1 VIALFLNSR
10 LMLQSQSE
18 IQGQFERN
26 AIVVLD
32 KPYEIADKVVKTDR
46 SRSCCRLSDIPAAWS
61 PDSARLGVA
70 VVPLACLNSD
80 VYYSRTFSTTLAK
93 FLGKH
98 SLSSRRCA
106 NSNWRQATPLLM
118 AVGHAAHFRVA
129 DQLLKAGVD
138 PNQGTSI
145 LHASCAWHFEHLVPA
160 LRYLTESG
168 WDVNSRDSSGQTAL
182 HKAAFLGYAKRQFE
196 PSWSRAPI
204 RMRRTHR
211 G

>member
-1 VIALFLNSR
+1 
-10 LMLQSQSE
+10 MLPPVGYPSSM
-18 IQGQFERN
+18 
-26 AIVVLD
+26 V
-32 KPYEIADKVVKTDR
+32 
-46 SRSCCRLSDIPAAWS
+46 
-61 PDSARLGVA
+61 ARLGPVGCRGRA
-70 VVPLACLNSD
+70 VGLPEQRRLLFAHFQYDSGQISGQAQPQFAAVRDLAN
-80 VYYSRTFSTTLAK
+80 TQK
-93 FLGKH
+93 
-98 SLSSRRCA
+98 A

-129 DQLLKAGVD
+129 DQLLKAGAD